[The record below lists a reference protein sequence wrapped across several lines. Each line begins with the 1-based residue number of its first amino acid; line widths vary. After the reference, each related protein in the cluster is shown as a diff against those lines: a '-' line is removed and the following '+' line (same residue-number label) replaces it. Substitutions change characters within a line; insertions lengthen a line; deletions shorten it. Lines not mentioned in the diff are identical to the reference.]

1 MKLDIQDTIRQVQ
14 LSLQRYAESG
24 EFLIRQHYQAA
35 LTLLIEC
42 VQRGEMEPEEFQVC
56 NSLVDFLKVQG
67 ERHEDT
73 DHEQFAFYFRHAD
86 FLERYMNEV
95 F

>member
-1 MKLDIQDTIRQVQ
+1 MALTIRDTIRQIQ

-42 VQRGEMEPEEFQVC
+42 VQRGEMEPEEYQVC

-67 ERHEDT
+67 ERYEGT
-73 DHEQFAFYFRHAD
+73 DHKQFAFYYHHAE

-95 F
+95 L